1 MLFFYSRVRKITK
14 VYSLMNVGH
23 LVHLME
29 KKRGAIGRLTDSDE
43 YVLRILRLTP
53 CDMTIQQHIHI
64 FSDLPLYIEKFNQN
78 TTRMAAWSWFTSE
91 KKNKVIF

>member
-1 MLFFYSRVRKITK
+1 
-14 VYSLMNVGH
+14 MNVGH
-23 LVHLME
+23 FVHLME

>member
-1 MLFFYSRVRKITK
+1 
-14 VYSLMNVGH
+14 MNVGH

-91 KKNKVIF
+91 KKNRVIL